1 MRYQGFKRTFLKQS
15 CYAKT
20 ASVGCASVGKGVA
33 LGAVLALSALQ
44 IENSLA
50 DDIEV
55 YINSNT
61 NYGPNVLFIFDMS
74 GSMAWRPEDS
84 TPAGPSEDS
93 RFDILRDS
101 LKSTLADDLGA
112 LNIGLS
118 WYGGYDDASGYHNY
132 GSGPKWP
139 LSLNSA
145 RANTIDGDIPAG
157 KKVST
162 VLQDMMD
169 AQGPYGGTAIV
180 DALYEATR
188 YFGGKSVLQGATTPQ
203 TWNNS
208 IQSYDGST
216 PNAAHPASYSPSDA
230 FTTGSGSANYVSPI
244 KSSCQP
250 NYIVLLSDGRPT
262 HLDYQ
267 SQIESFLGKS
277 CVDQAAAGGIMEGVT
292 DWNHAA
298 NCGPE
303 LAEYLSTQDQLAS
316 MPGSRVKLITIGF
329 ALDSSAEGTAGKN
342 FLQALADHGDGTF
355 YEVTETLDLA
365 TILSTIV
372 GQVTGN
378 NESFTPPSISV
389 NPAKLATDDRSF
401 IGMFKPAHNRAWQG
415 NLKGYFLGNT
425 GLLDVDGN
433 QATVTGADGLE
444 FLSTARSFWSG
455 GADGADVV
463 NGGANSKLTD
473 GTRNLYTWLGSS
485 TDLTDASN
493 AIAKT
498 NTAITATDYGM
509 DADALL
515 TLTSDDMVDWLQAA
529 PFGDPLHSQPVMVN
543 YGSQKVIYV
552 GTNQGFVHAI
562 DATSPTKTGDYDG
575 GGELF
580 AFMPEELLGNV
591 YSLYRNLAWGEH
603 IYGMDG
609 DITIYH
615 DDDNNDGIVNGS
627 DTVTLIA
634 GMRRGGQAY
643 YALDVTDPTS
653 PKYKWKISPS
663 ESGYARLGQ
672 SWSRPVLTTIDGQK
686 VLIFGGG
693 YDPAQDDKTS
703 RSADSMGNAVYIANA
718 DTGALIWSVSSA
730 TGGQVKSDMQY
741 AIPSALRVVDMDAN
755 GSADRIYF
763 GDMGGQL
770 WRIDIDETSLN
781 SSSGAT
787 VTRLASFNNG
797 STSGNRKFFYPPAVA
812 ITQHG
817 ADEFLSIAIG
827 SGNRSH
833 PLGSDVTNRIY
844 VYQDPHVAK
853 GAPTSTVST
862 VDESDLFDATPN
874 SISEGDAT
882 TRSAA
887 EASLA
892 AKQGWYVSLPTARK
906 ILSEG
911 LIYNDAVMFSAYEP
925 ANANYDPCSAPE
937 SRGYFVK
944 MSVTDGTP
952 TDNLDGA
959 GDEDSLKASDRYKY
973 LDASGIPSQP
983 SLSFPVSENNVEVY
997 VGRQLVDD
1005 MMQPVTK
1012 MFWRVQE

>member
-1 MRYQGFKRTFLKQS
+1 MWYRRVIRASWVMKQRVKKTPMSTVSASKGFVLG
-15 CYAKT
+15 T
-20 ASVGCASVGKGVA
+20 A
-33 LGAVLALSALQ
+33 LALAFSQNPVAR
-44 IENSLA
+44 A

-61 NYGPNVLFIFDMS
+61 DFGPNVLFIFDLS
-74 GSMAWRPEDS
+74 GSMAWLPDS
-84 TPAGPSEDS
+84 EVAAGPGEKS

-118 WYGGYDDASGYHNY
+118 WYGGFDGPSGYYNY
-132 GSGPKWP
+132 ASGPKWP
-139 LSLNSA
+139 ISLNSA
-145 RANTIDGDIPAG
+145 RSNTLDSSIPAG
-157 KKVST
+157 QKVST
-162 VLQDMMD
+162 TIQNIMD

-180 DALYEATR
+180 DALFEATL
-188 YFGGKSVLQGATTPQ
+188 YFGGKSVYQGASAPQ

-208 IQSYDGST
+208 IQSYDGSS
-216 PNAAHPASYSPSDA
+216 PEAAHAASYGPSDA
-230 FTTGSGSANYVSPI
+230 FTTGSGLANYVSPI

-250 NYIVLLSDGRPT
+250 NYLVLLSDGVPT
-262 HLDYQ
+262 HLDNQ
-267 SQIESFLGKS
+267 SQIESFIGKS
-277 CVDQAAAGGIMEGVT
+277 CVDQAAPGGLMENAT
-292 DWNHAA
+292 SFSHAA

-303 LAEYLSTQDQLAS
+303 LAEYLSTQDQVAS
-316 MPGSRVKLITIGF
+316 MPGSRVKVITIGF
-329 ALDSSAEGTAGKN
+329 ALGASDNGVMGKE
-342 FLQALADHGDGTF
+342 FLQALADHGDGNF
-355 YEVTETLDLA
+355 YEVTETQDLG

-372 GQVTGN
+372 GQITGN

-389 NPAKLATDDRSF
+389 NPAKLATDNRSF

-425 GLLDVDGN
+425 GLLDVQGN
-433 QATVTGADGLE
+433 PATNTTADGLE
-444 FLSTARSFWSG
+444 FLSSARSFWSG
-455 GADGADVV
+455 GPDGADVV
-463 NGGANSKLTD
+463 NGGANSKLSA
-473 GTRNLYTWLGSS
+473 GSRKLYTWLGSS
-485 TDLTDASN
+485 NDLTDASN
-493 AIAKT
+493 AIATT
-498 NTAITATDYGM
+498 NTGITATDFGL

-515 TLTSDDMVDWLQAA
+515 TLGSDDMVDWLQAA

-543 YGSQKVIYV
+543 YGSKKVIYV
-552 GTNQGFVHAI
+552 GTNQGFIHAV
-562 DATSPTKTGDYDG
+562 DATTPTTTNDFSG
-575 GGELF
+575 GTELF
-580 AFMPEELLGNV
+580 AFMPSQLLSNV
-591 YSLYRNLAWGEH
+591 YPLYRNLAWGEH

-627 DTVTLIA
+627 DSVTLIA
-634 GMRRGGQAY
+634 GMRRGGRAY

-653 PKYKWKISPS
+653 PKYKWQINPS
-663 ESGYARLGQ
+663 TSGYSRLGQ

-693 YDPAQDDKTS
+693 YDPAQDDKTT
-703 RSADSMGNAVYIANA
+703 RSADAMGNAVYIANA

-741 AIPSALRVVDMDAN
+741 AIPSALRVVDMDSN

-770 WRIDIDETSLN
+770 WRIDIDEANLN

-787 VTRLASFNNG
+787 VTRLANFNNG
-797 STSGNRKFFYPPAVA
+797 SVSGNRKFFYPPAVA
-812 ITQHG
+812 ITRHG
-817 ADEFLSIAIG
+817 SDEHLSVAIG

-833 PLGSDVTNRIY
+833 PLGASVTDRIY
-844 VYQDPHVAK
+844 VYRDEHVAK
-853 GAPTSTVST
+853 GAPTSTVAT
-862 VDESDLFDATPN
+862 VDESDLFDATSN
-874 SISEGDAT
+874 NISEGDDT
-882 TRSAA
+882 TRTAA

-892 AKQGWYVSLPTARK
+892 AKQGWYISLPTARK

-911 LIYNDAVMFSAYEP
+911 LIYDDSVMFSAYEP
-925 ANANYDPCSAPE
+925 ADTNYDPCSAPE

-944 MSVTDGTP
+944 MSVKDGTP
-952 TDNLDGA
+952 TNNLDGQ
-959 GDEDSLKASDRYKY
+959 GDESSLKASDRFQY

-983 SLSFPVSENNVEVY
+983 SLSFPESGDNVEVY

-1005 MMQPVTK
+1005 IIQPVRK